1 MPCDYKKDY
10 ASNWHSEI
18 RPAILERCGH
28 KCFFCGVK
36 NYEIGYRDKDGK
48 FYDFKTI
55 DDALNDR
62 GYDYFAKGNPLD
74 NCYDKK
80 GNPTKP
86 IKIILT
92 IMHLDHDTKNNKYD
106 NLAAGCQKCHL
117 NYDQKFHQKNSTETR
132 NKKKKL
138 QSLFQ

>member
-1 MPCDYKKDY
+1 MPCDYSQY
-10 ASNWHSEI
+10 PPNWKSEI

-36 NYEIGYRDKDGK
+36 NYTYGYRDIGGVFFEADKIIEA
-48 FYDFKTI
+48 FE
-55 DDALNDR
+55 ND
-62 GYDYFAKGNPLD
+62 GYDYFENELK
-74 NCYDKK
+74 NCFNKK
-80 GNPTKP
+80 GEPTEP

-92 IMHLDHDTKNNKYD
+92 IMHLDHDTDNNEYN

-117 NYDQKFHQKNSTETR
+117 NYDKYYHRENSKKTR

-138 QSLFQ
+138 QSLF